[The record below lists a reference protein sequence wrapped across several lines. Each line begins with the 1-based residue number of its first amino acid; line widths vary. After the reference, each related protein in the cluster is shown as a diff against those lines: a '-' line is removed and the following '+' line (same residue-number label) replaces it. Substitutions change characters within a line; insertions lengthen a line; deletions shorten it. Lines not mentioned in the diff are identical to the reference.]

1 MQNEVTFVSI
11 WNSAFFSKFKT
22 TLMFGICNLAIIPLR
37 AEASD
42 RSEIVSQV
50 LFGEHFEVLE
60 QQKQWTRIRL
70 QYDSYEG
77 WVDTKQFQVISEQ
90 EYQQLSDDAAILN
103 SDLVEYVTAPN
114 NLLMPVPLGASLSFL
129 NHSEINKDNF
139 GFEGLKISGVK
150 PKSNLVNTSF
160 MYLNAPYLWGGKT
173 PFGIDCSGFTQM
185 VYKLNGYHLLRD
197 ASQQATQGEALSF
210 IEESEPGDLAFF
222 DNEEGKIIHVGIM
235 MDDNYI
241 IHGSGKIRID
251 RLDHLGIYNA
261 DLNRHTHKL
270 RVIKKII

>member
-1 MQNEVTFVSI
+1 
-11 WNSAFFSKFKT
+11 
-22 TLMFGICNLAIIPLR
+22 MFGICNLAIIPLR
-37 AEASD
+37 AESND

-60 QQKQWTRIRL
+60 TLKQWAKIRL
-70 QYDSYEG
+70 QYDGYEG
-77 WVDTKQFQVISEQ
+77 WVDVKQFQPISKDQYE
-90 EYQQLSDDAAILN
+90 QLSQDAIILN
-103 SDLVEYVTAPN
+103 SDLVEYITSPN
-114 NLLMPVPLGASLSFL
+114 NLLMPIPLGASLSFL
-129 NHSEINKDNF
+129 NHADINVSGFD
-139 GFEGLKISGVK
+139 FEGMRISGVK
-150 PKSNLVNTSF
+150 PKSNLINTSF

-197 ASQQATQGEALSF
+197 ASQQATEGEALSF

-222 DNEEGKIIHVGIM
+222 DNEEGKIIHVGII

-241 IHGSGKIRID
+241 IHSSGKVRID

-261 DLNRHTHKL
+261 ETNRHTHKL
-270 RVIKKII
+270 RVIKKMI